1 MADRQLLTEM
11 EKLRILVVDD
21 EEEIRN
27 LLQGILRDIGIVRV
41 HLAENGEVAW
51 QRLSR
56 SELDYDL
63 VISDW
68 LMPRMDGLELL
79 KKMRQCGSKTPFM
92 MLTVKVTVEAVAAAK
107 AAGVKKGVVMKSLRA
122 ALLGRLQGPD
132 LITTWSLLARIG
144 EDLPRLPRCLG

>member
-1 MADRQLLTEM
+1 MANCQLLAEM

-41 HLAENGEVAW
+41 HLAENGATAW
-51 QRLSR
+51 QRLNR

-79 KKMRQCGSKTPFM
+79 KKMRKGGSKTPFM

-107 AAGVKKGVVMKSLRA
+107 MAGVTGYVAKPFTYNEFLEKIS
-122 ALLGRLQGPD
+122 ALAKRI
-132 LITTWSLLARIG
+132 ITDKAPS
-144 EDLPRLPRCLG
+144 

>member
-1 MADRQLLTEM
+1 MADRQLLAEM

-27 LLQGILRDIGIVRV
+27 LLQGVLRDLGIVRV
-41 HLAENGEVAW
+41 HLAENGAMAW

-79 KKMRQCGSKTPFM
+79 NKMRKCGSKTPFM

-107 AAGVKKGVVMKSLRA
+107 AAGVTIYLAKPFTYSDFSKKISALAKRIIKDKA
-122 ALLGRLQGPD
+122 ASCH
-132 LITTWSLLARIG
+132 LIN
-144 EDLPRLPRCLG
+144 

>member
-1 MADRQLLTEM
+1 MANRQLLAEM

-27 LLQGILRDIGIVRV
+27 LLQGVLRDIGIVRG
-41 HLAENGEVAW
+41 HLAENGAMAW
-51 QRLSR
+51 QRLNR

-79 KKMRQCGSKTPFM
+79 NKMRKGGSKTPFM

-107 AAGVKKGVVMKSLRA
+107 AAGVTIYLAKPFTYSDFSKKISALAKRIIKDKA
-122 ALLGRLQGPD
+122 ASCH
-132 LITTWSLLARIG
+132 LIN
-144 EDLPRLPRCLG
+144 

>member
-1 MADRQLLTEM
+1 MANRQLLAEM

-27 LLQGILRDIGIVRV
+27 LLQGVLRDIGIVRV
-41 HLAENGEVAW
+41 HLAENGAMAW

-56 SELDYDL
+56 TELDYDL

-79 KKMRQCGSKTPFM
+79 NKMRKCGSKTPFM

-107 AAGVKKGVVMKSLRA
+107 AAGVTIYLAKPFTYSDFSKKISALAKRIIKDKA
-122 ALLGRLQGPD
+122 ASCP
-132 LITTWSLLARIG
+132 LIN
-144 EDLPRLPRCLG
+144 

>member
-1 MADRQLLTEM
+1 MADRQLLAEM

-27 LLQGILRDIGIVRV
+27 LLQGVLRDIGIVRV
-41 HLAENGEVAW
+41 HLAENGAMAW

-79 KKMRQCGSKTPFM
+79 NKMRKCGSKTPFM

-107 AAGVKKGVVMKSLRA
+107 AAGVTIYLAKPFTYSDFSEKISALAKRIIKDKA
-122 ALLGRLQGPD
+122 ASCH
-132 LITTWSLLARIG
+132 LIN
-144 EDLPRLPRCLG
+144 